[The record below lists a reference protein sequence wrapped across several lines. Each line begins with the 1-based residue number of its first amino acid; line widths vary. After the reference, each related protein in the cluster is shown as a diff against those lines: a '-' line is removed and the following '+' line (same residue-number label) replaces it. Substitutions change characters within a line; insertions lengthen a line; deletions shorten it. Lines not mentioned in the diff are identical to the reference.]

1 MRAEDI
7 PAVRAGL
14 EIGRPFAACIRN
26 NVKVALARQDLVDLL
41 DAVEWLLD
49 ERRGQPQAG

>member
-7 PAVRAGL
+7 PAVRARL
-14 EIGRPFAACIRN
+14 EIAGRSAACVPN
-26 NVKVALARQDLVDLL
+26 NANVSMASQDLVDLL

-49 ERRGQPQAG
+49 EHRG